1 MWQRIYNDKIQIQP
15 IIRNIEQGMV
25 CCSLTALFPCCLL
38 HPWRHELSSGG
49 GMWQCCKWRWNITR
63 DSLFHFITSSIINI
77 CHKSTSSR
85 RASRWCKILVF
96 QQCFIFSKC
105 ISSALCK
112 SWCLPFKWMRI
123 HHYWGWEPLWLFAL
137 AVQWINVVGGL
148 CAGEIVNEI
157 LLSRAAWRRSRC
169 RGAGVTTLFLLQPTP
184 LQWSY
189 AVEEWGE
196 IPGVNPTYFHTL
208 WTLCG
213 HRPRFWA
220 RGQGTGLQPNCYHSF
235 FTNWSGPPSYKYT
248 HKSIFWHI
256 SNCSL
261 LSLNSSLYLYPFPN
275 PCERRRRRI
284 VIKTKQIFVMTRI
297 YILNFWSWIFNIHAH
312 KL

>member
-1 MWQRIYNDKIQIQP
+1 
-15 IIRNIEQGMV
+15 MV

-49 GMWQCCKWRWNITR
+49 GMWQGCKWRWNITR
-63 DSLFHFITSSIINI
+63 DSLFHFITSSIITI
-77 CHKSTSSR
+77 SHKSTSSR
-85 RASRWCKILVF
+85 RATGWRKILVF
-96 QQCFIFSKC
+96 QCFRFSKC
-105 ISSALCK
+105 ISKPRCK
-112 SWCLPFKWMRI
+112 SWCLTFK
-123 HHYWGWEPLWLFAL
+123 
-137 AVQWINVVGGL
+137 
-148 CAGEIVNEI
+148 VNEDPP
-157 LLSRAAWRRSRC
+157 LGLGTSLVVCFGRAVDQCGWRVVRRWNSQWNSAQQGGMTAQQVQ
-169 RGAGVTTLFLLQPTP
+169 GAGVTTLFLLQPTP

-261 LSLNSSLYLYPFPN
+261 VSLNLSLYLYSFPN
-275 PCERRRRRI
+275 SCERRRRRI
-284 VIKTKQIFVMTRI
+284 VIKTKQNFVMTRI
-297 YILNFWSWIFNIHAH
+297 YILNIWSWIFNIHAH